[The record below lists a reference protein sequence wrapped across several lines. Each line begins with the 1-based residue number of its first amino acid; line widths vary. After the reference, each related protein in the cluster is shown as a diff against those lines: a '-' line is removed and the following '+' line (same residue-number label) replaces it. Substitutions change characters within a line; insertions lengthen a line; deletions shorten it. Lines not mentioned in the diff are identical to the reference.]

1 MGKVVELFR
10 ETSFDPDTLRIMG
23 AAFECAQAALDD
35 RGQPEIVY
43 EVIAKRIIAMAS
55 DGERDVLVLAERA
68 LEALG
73 PDVLKK
79 QA

>member
-10 ETSFDPDTLRIMG
+10 ETSFDPDTLRIVG
-23 AAFECAQAALDD
+23 AAFNCAKAALHD
-35 RGQPEIVY
+35 RGQPEIVD
-43 EVIAKRIIAMAS
+43 EVIAKRIIAMAV
-55 DGERDVLVLAERA
+55 DGERDVLVLAEIA